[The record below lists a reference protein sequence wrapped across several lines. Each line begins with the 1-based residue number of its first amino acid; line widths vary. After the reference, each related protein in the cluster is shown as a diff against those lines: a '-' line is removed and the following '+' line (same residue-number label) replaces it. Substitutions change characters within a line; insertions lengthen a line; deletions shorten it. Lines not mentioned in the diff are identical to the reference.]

1 MITIVTISTIII
13 SIIVI
18 VIVIWFYSFFLIII
32 IILTICSS
40 PLLFLL
46 FFIIVYFILILIIII
61 FIIFI
66 RHHDKYYWLW
76 LLEHSSVKSV
86 RCFLYFFKVF
96 RLMTSFMA
104 WISTKSTLSLN
115 FDKLSLLVIF
125 VCVANSAFTLK
136 ISFNSL
142 PYQSA
147 PARRRFYSFLC
158 TLNQTLCFPLDVFF
172 TNTSTVLCEAEQHHF
187 HNDSQFFFY
196 SNQIMTVTIWQCY
209 FERYGV
215 GINYGILESG

>member
-46 FFIIVYFILILIIII
+46 FFISVYFILILIIII

-104 WISTKSTLSLN
+104 WWSPSQVATSRLRMRLTH
-115 FDKLSLLVIF
+115 
-125 VCVANSAFTLK
+125 CVAFT
-136 ISFNSL
+136 
-142 PYQSA
+142 
-147 PARRRFYSFLC
+147 YSKRGKLFKSI
-158 TLNQTLCFPLDVFF
+158 TL
-172 TNTSTVLCEAEQHHF
+172 
-187 HNDSQFFFY
+187 
-196 SNQIMTVTIWQCY
+196 
-209 FERYGV
+209 
-215 GINYGILESG
+215 